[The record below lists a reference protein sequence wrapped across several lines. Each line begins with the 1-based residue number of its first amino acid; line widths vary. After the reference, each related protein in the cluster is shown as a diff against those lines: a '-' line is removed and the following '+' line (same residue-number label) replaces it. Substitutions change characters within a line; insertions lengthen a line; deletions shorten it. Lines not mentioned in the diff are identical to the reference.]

1 MISTSSAWWLVMV
14 LGPSIGWN
22 LKTCISHKLKAL
34 LLQLVQT
41 TLGETLAYG
50 IVSYGIDS
58 AATLLQAVLPGRDP
72 PSVVSLSLAVP
83 WEAASPST
91 SA

>member
-1 MISTSSAWWLVMV
+1 MISTSSAWWLVIV
-14 LGPSIGWN
+14 LGPFIGWN
-22 LKTCISHKLKAL
+22 LRTCISHKLKAL

-50 IVSYGIDS
+50 IGPGIDS
-58 AATLLQAVLPGRDP
+58 AATLLQAALPGRGP

-83 WEAASPST
+83 WEAASPSK